1 MISAS
6 THFRGKRAANRRQQ
20 AIELKR
26 MFDDLEPI
34 TRAERFAIWRA
45 LRNQSDQSPKFISRL
60 TGVSLARTRAVIEL
74 FARQEMRTQAVDEEF
89 H

>member
-60 TGVSLARTRAVIEL
+60 TGVSLARTRAVIDL
-74 FARQEMRTQAVDEEF
+74 FERRDARVQAIDEEF